1 MAPSQ
6 GLTLLSGPANAG
18 KVALLLERYLGALER
33 DPFLI
38 VPHGSD
44 VERIERELLAKKGAL
59 LTGDIGTFDDLF
71 ARIARD
77 GGSARPVVTDAQR
90 QLIVRTAVSATSL
103 NGLADS
109 LGTALAE
116 LESGLVDPGDL
127 RGDLALL
134 YASYRAELERLEL
147 WDRDLLRRHAAGRVS
162 SELEAWSGRP
172 VFAYGFEDLTGAQW
186 A

>member
-1 MAPSQ
+1 MASGQ

-77 GGSARPVVTDAQR
+77 GGSRPVVTDAQR
-90 QLIVRTAVSATSL
+90 QLIVRTAVTATSL
-103 NGLADS
+103 NGLGAS
-109 LGTALAE
+109 SRF
-116 LESGLVDPGDL
+116 SG
-127 RGDLALL
+127 
-134 YASYRAELERLEL
+134 
-147 WDRDLLRRHAAGRVS
+147 
-162 SELEAWSGRP
+162 
-172 VFAYGFEDLTGAQW
+172 
-186 A
+186 